1 MKSHSGED
9 FLIGRGAP
17 FFDLQRQMR
26 LLSRRQLNSGRRAVL
41 CISLTAVA
49 PLVLG
54 LLFGGA
60 QGVQRMLFSP
70 EFMTRFVLF
79 VAICFLME
87 RSVEVRL
94 QGFLRR
100 FEDSGLLDENER
112 AHGASAVS
120 RAIAL
125 RNSWLAEAVCVLLAV
140 LPSVL
145 IVLMQPTET
154 EIGLLSRLRENGQSI
169 TAAGWWIIVVSNP
182 VYWFLVYRWFWR
194 IIVWCVLLYW
204 ISRLDLRLVATH
216 PDGVG
221 GIAFIGAYPNSFA
234 PLVFGLSSVVAAG
247 LFSQLATEGLDVSAY
262 GRDMTAWLVIVL
274 SIFTLPLLSFRGP
287 LGRLKEQTLREADI
301 LGTRFHRAAERK
313 LFARNLAADSS
324 EEPSATDTPDPAA
337 FRKAASALR
346 TVPFSR
352 AALVPLSV
360 AALVPLLAAGA
371 TQLPFGDLLR
381 AAKGLI
387 LL

>member
-154 EIGLLSRLRENGQSI
+154 EIGLLSR
-169 TAAGWWIIVVSNP
+169 AKV
-182 VYWFLVYRWFWR
+182 
-194 IIVWCVLLYW
+194 
-204 ISRLDLRLVATH
+204 
-216 PDGVG
+216 
-221 GIAFIGAYPNSFA
+221 
-234 PLVFGLSSVVAAG
+234 
-247 LFSQLATEGLDVSAY
+247 
-262 GRDMTAWLVIVL
+262 
-274 SIFTLPLLSFRGP
+274 
-287 LGRLKEQTLREADI
+287 
-301 LGTRFHRAAERK
+301 
-313 LFARNLAADSS
+313 
-324 EEPSATDTPDPAA
+324 
-337 FRKAASALR
+337 LR
-346 TVPFSR
+346 TAPSQT
-352 AALVPLSV
+352 
-360 AALVPLLAAGA
+360 A
-371 TQLPFGDLLR
+371 TV
-381 AAKGLI
+381 
-387 LL
+387 